1 MTATFD
7 MKLIQRGARLRRS
20 PFFEATQKYGAQ
32 RYTVYNHMYL
42 PTCYD
47 DLEADGS
54 RPRAPTYSWRGWRSR
69 ESRWT

>member
-32 RYTVYNHMYL
+32 CYTVYNHMYL

-54 RPRAPTYSWRGWRSR
+54 RPRDPTDCWQAWRSR
-69 ESRWT
+69 ASRWT